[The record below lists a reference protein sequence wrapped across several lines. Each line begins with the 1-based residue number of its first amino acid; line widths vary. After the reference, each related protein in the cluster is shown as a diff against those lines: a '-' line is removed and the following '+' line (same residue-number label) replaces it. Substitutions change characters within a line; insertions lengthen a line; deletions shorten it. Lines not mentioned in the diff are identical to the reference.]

1 MKGLLIVISGP
12 SGAGKSTVTQELLKR
27 NPEYFLSVSATT
39 RKIREGET
47 DGVHYHFMTEEN
59 FLEKVREDGF
69 LENAN
74 FCGNYYGTPK
84 DKVLEK
90 LDLGINVVLEIE
102 VQGAMQVKEKYP
114 EGVFVFILPPSL
126 QELRKRLEGRKTD
139 DPEIIEKRLRVSK
152 YEIGFAENYDY
163 IVINENIKKTTEIVE
178 NIIISEMHKA
188 KRTINFLKERF
199 I

>member
-39 RKIREGET
+39 RKIREGEA

-59 FLEKVREDGF
+59 FLEKVKADGF
-69 LENAN
+69 LENAC

-90 LDLGINVVLEIE
+90 LNNGVNVVLEIE

-114 EGVFVFILPPSL
+114 EGVFIFILPPSL
-126 QELRKRLEGRKTD
+126 GELRKRLEGRKTD
-139 DPEIIEKRLRVSK
+139 DPEIIEKRLQVSR

-163 IVINENIKKTTEIVE
+163 LVINENINNTTEIIE
-178 NIIISEMHKA
+178 KIIISEMYRT
-188 KRTINFLKERF
+188 KRTIDILKERF